1 MYTETH
7 YFWVSQKNTK
17 TTFIWIL
24 LIISELLNGGTLNNV
39 DNKKHGTR
47 FGDMINCLCI
57 HSATGATGA
66 TGATM
71 VCDRILQP

>member
-39 DNKKHGTR
+39 DNIKKHGTR
-47 FGDMINCLCI
+47 FGYMINCLCI
-57 HSATGATGA
+57 HSATGAT
-66 TGATM
+66 M

>member
-39 DNKKHGTR
+39 DNIKKHGTR
-47 FGDMINCLCI
+47 FGDI
-57 HSATGATGA
+57 HSATGA